1 MDCPICSFKNNPADS
16 AYCTECGAKLVEE
29 FPTSPPAP
37 EQPQQVQPFMEA
49 TPQPTPSPPPSPS
62 PQQVT
67 GAVLKLPDNSVIQVE
82 TTPKPIGRAEL
93 LTYLRSV
100 QNLDPMI
107 VSRQHF
113 TINQENGKY
122 VIEDGKTTVQEKSS
136 ANHTYL
142 NGVDI
147 TEKGQKELKNGDV
160 IDVANTVKLTFNIQ

>member
-1 MDCPICSFKNNPADS
+1 MDCPICNFKNSPADS
-16 AYCTECGAKLVEE
+16 VYCTECGAKLVEE
-29 FPTSPPAP
+29 SPTPQP
-37 EQPQQVQPFMEA
+37 PQQVQPPMEA
-49 TPQPTPSPPPSPS
+49 PLQPTPSTPPAPSPS

-67 GAVLKLPDNSVIQVE
+67 GVVLKLPDNSVIQIE
-82 TTPKPIGRAEL
+82 STPKLIGRAEL

>member
-1 MDCPICSFKNNPADS
+1 MDCPICNFKNIPADS
-16 AYCTECGAKLVEE
+16 AYCTECGAKLEE
-29 FPTSPPAP
+29 SPMSSPTLEP
-37 EQPQQVQPFMEA
+37 PQQVQPQIEA
-49 TPQPTPSPPPSPS
+49 TPQPTPSPPSSPS

-67 GAVLKLPDNSVIQVE
+67 GAVLKLPDDTVIQVE
-82 TTPKPIGRAEL
+82 ITPKPIGRGEL
-93 LTYLRSV
+93 LTYLRSI
-100 QNLDPMI
+100 QNIDPMI